1 MDNIYELFKNDR
13 NFRYRMVY
21 ELVKRGYVIHG
32 TDSEFNRFDINKV
45 KGGLR
50 GKYGYGAYFTDA
62 AYKCEEYGNNFVF
75 CNINDFNII
84 DLDNSVDKNSNPFV
98 TSRITNDIVRMAV
111 DYLQKN
117 DNITYLQLNYYLS
130 NHARGWEDAS
140 QDVSEMY
147 LQLGY
152 DGFKCGSEIV
162 LFNFIKLNK
171 NIVKDKISLLND
183 VYQQMKNTNESIN
196 KKAENIIRECI
207 REALKE
213 IIDEVRYIDTKYEKY
228 NGKVQKNNWTDEYNQ
243 EPIKNGE
250 KIRVFHGCELQT
262 ACQIA
267 IEGTSG
273 KTYHP
278 RQYSYES
285 GMNPLGIFVTTDFEV
300 AKKFGASNTGMCIIE
315 FTADTNDLEA
325 PVWNGQGTYF
335 GQGTNPMPFNNAD
348 ERKSQKMQYRKD
360 AQNLE
365 DDDYYVDGKKHNL
378 SMSHVRNSDKPELAN
393 SIFRNNE
400 HQALFMGDLNPNM
413 IKRIWVNLPG
423 DNGYVHTSNAYR
435 PMSVREF
442 LKTFGNKEW
451 IDYDYGRNRKYKIK
465 KTRLFDPA
473 ENVNSFDDLIDRLY
487 SKENNYFKTREEAA
501 QCLKDQGMLQSPPS
515 DYAYDTIK
523 YELWPRQIIQLYG
536 KDYFDK
542 NFNKLKQ

>member
-228 NGKVQKNNWTDEYNQ
+228 NGKVQKNHWTDEYNQ

-300 AKKFGASNTGMCIIE
+300 AKKFGVSNTGMCIIE

-348 ERKSQKMQYRKD
+348 ERNSQKMQYRKD

-365 DDDYYVDGKKHNL
+365 DDDYYVNGKKHNL

-465 KTRLFDPA
+465 KTKLFDPA

-542 NFNKLKQ
+542 NFNKLMQ